1 MSEGPQPRVPPQAR
15 VRVTG
20 PPRRRPAIARAG
32 EVDEDTRLGGVYVGS
47 LLREQLWLAVR
58 TLTVLVVTVG
68 TLPLVF
74 HLAPGLAAVRVGP
87 VPVVWLVLGVATY
100 PWLVLLAWRYT
111 RRAERN
117 EAAFAELMDEV
128 QR

>member
-1 MSEGPQPRVPPQAR
+1 MSERPTPAR

-20 PPRRRPAIARAG
+20 PPRRGARVARAV
-32 EVDEDTRLGGVYVGS
+32 EVDEDTRLGDVYVGS

-58 TLTVLVVTVG
+58 TLGLLALTVG
-68 TLPLVF
+68 LLPVLFRV
-74 HLAPGLAAVRVGP
+74 APGLAGVRVAG
-87 VPVVWLVLGVATY
+87 VPLAWLVLGVATY
-100 PWLVLLAWRYT
+100 PWLVLLAWRYV

-128 QR
+128 DR

>member
-1 MSEGPQPRVPPQAR
+1 MSERPSTPPPR

-20 PPRRRPAIARAG
+20 PPRRRPPVARAG
-32 EVDEDTRLGGVYVGS
+32 EVDADTRLGGVYVGS

-58 TLTVLVVTVG
+58 TLTVLVLTVG
-68 TLPLVF
+68 LLPVLF
-74 HLAPGLAAVRVGP
+74 HLAPGLSGVRVGP
-87 VPVVWLVLGVATY
+87 VPVAWVVLGVATY
-100 PWLVLLAWRYT
+100 PFLVLLAWRYV

-128 QR
+128 ER

>member
-1 MSEGPQPRVPPQAR
+1 MTER

-20 PPRRRPAIARAG
+20 PPRRRPQVARAG
-32 EVDEDTRLGGVYVGS
+32 EVDADTRLGGVYVGS

-58 TLTVLVVTVG
+58 TLALLVLTVG
-68 TLPLVF
+68 LVPVVF
-74 HLAPGLAAVRVGP
+74 HLAPGLAEVRVGP
-87 VPVVWLVLGVATY
+87 VPIAWLVLGVATY
-100 PWLVLLAWRYT
+100 PLLLLLAWRYV

-128 QR
+128 ER

>member
-1 MSEGPQPRVPPQAR
+1 MNDRVER

-20 PPRRRPAIARAG
+20 PPRRRPRVARTR
-32 EVDEDTRLGGVYVGS
+32 EVDADTRLGAVYVGS

-58 TLTVLVVTVG
+58 TLAVVVLTIGLV
-68 TLPLVF
+68 PLLFHVF
-74 HLAPGLAAVRVGP
+74 PGLAEVRVGL

-100 PWLVLLAWRYT
+100 PFLLLLAWRYV

-117 EAAFAELMDEV
+117 EEAFAELMQEV
-128 QR
+128 ER

>member
-1 MSEGPQPRVPPQAR
+1 MNDPSAR

-20 PPRRRPAIARAG
+20 PPRRRPAVARAG
-32 EVDEDTRLGGVYVGS
+32 EVDQDTRLGGLYVGS

-58 TLTVLVVTVG
+58 TLVLLSVVVG
-68 TLPLVF
+68 SLPVVF
-74 HLAPGLAAVRVGP
+74 HLWPDLARLRVGP

-100 PWLVLLAWRYT
+100 PFLVLLAWRYV

-117 EAAFAELMDEV
+117 EATFAELMDEV
-128 QR
+128 ER

>member
-1 MSEGPQPRVPPQAR
+1 MNDRVER

-20 PPRRRPAIARAG
+20 PPRRRPRVARTR
-32 EVDEDTRLGGVYVGS
+32 EVDADTRLGAVYVGS

-58 TLTVLVVTVG
+58 TLAVVVLTIGLVPLLFHVV
-68 TLPLVF
+68 PE
-74 HLAPGLAAVRVGP
+74 LAEVRVGP

-100 PWLVLLAWRYT
+100 PFLLLLAWRYV

-117 EAAFAELMDEV
+117 EEAFAELMQEV
-128 QR
+128 ER

>member
-1 MSEGPQPRVPPQAR
+1 VNDRVER

-20 PPRRRPAIARAG
+20 PPRRRPRVARTR
-32 EVDEDTRLGGVYVGS
+32 EVDADTRLGAVYVGS

-58 TLTVLVVTVG
+58 TLAVVVLTIGLV
-68 TLPLVF
+68 PLLFHVF
-74 HLAPGLAAVRVGP
+74 PGLAEVRVGL

-100 PWLVLLAWRYT
+100 PFLLLLAWRYV

-117 EAAFAELMDEV
+117 EEAFAELMQEV
-128 QR
+128 ER

>member
-1 MSEGPQPRVPPQAR
+1 MSEPGPR

-20 PPRRRPAIARAG
+20 PPRRRPSLARAG
-32 EVDEDTRLGGVYVGS
+32 EVDQDTRLGGLYVDS

-58 TLTVLVVTVG
+58 TLVLLALVVG
-68 TLPLVF
+68 SLPVLF
-74 HLAPGLAAVRVGP
+74 HLAPGLTGLRVGP
-87 VPVVWLVLGVATY
+87 FPVVWLVLGVATY
-100 PWLVLLAWRYT
+100 PFLVLLAWRYV

-128 QR
+128 ER